1 MNLEQRGNLIIR
13 IKAMEKEA
21 AQAGKTL
28 TALCLYSTDQDTQ
41 TVKQAANTFNHA
53 FQLVRGT
60 LKRHGV
66 EAFGLK
72 IIEPMKNG
80 YPKFFVMLYS
90 DPKNA
95 EFVQETASH
104 FFCAHGLE
112 LKIPKL
118 MNEIPNQSELF
129 VNKRASSSSYLDR
142 VLAWSS
148 IHKIRLNAFFGQTKT
163 AL

>member
-1 MNLEQRGNLIIR
+1 MKRENLITR

-21 AQAGKTL
+21 EMAGKTL
-28 TALCLYSTDQDTQ
+28 TVLCLYSTDQETQ
-41 TVKQAANTFNHA
+41 TVKEAVNTFNYA
-53 FQLVRGT
+53 FGFFLGT

-72 IIEPMKNG
+72 IIEPMSNG
-80 YPKFFVMLYS
+80 HPKFFVVLYS
-90 DPKNA
+90 DPKHS
-95 EFVQETASH
+95 EFVKETASH

-148 IHKIRLNAFFGQTKT
+148 IHQIRLNTFFGQTKT